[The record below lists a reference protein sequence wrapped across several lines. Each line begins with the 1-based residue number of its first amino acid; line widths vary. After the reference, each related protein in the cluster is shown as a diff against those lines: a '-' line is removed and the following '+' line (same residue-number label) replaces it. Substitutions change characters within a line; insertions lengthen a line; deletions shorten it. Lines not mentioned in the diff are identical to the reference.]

1 MTDRLDALSSRSVA
15 RLLDYPTQV
24 SELEKIAR
32 HSPPSWVQREPPKLA
47 DADAALACLVCGIT
61 PARACTA
68 CGGVSYCGEDHQRVD
83 ACWHDL
89 VCAELRAIADE
100 ATFAAKEPRSL
111 LVDAMIE
118 RISRV
123 PIDELASWDDLL
135 EPEIV
140 GPQRRLLTDLGT
152 RTLTLARALA
162 DLDIPTRAA
171 RSGIVSI
178 HVMAAAQRER
188 EVPLALWA
196 ELHRF
201 FPETRFELALVGPDL
216 DDSLDVDPDPD
227 PNPADSP
234 LTLHARTGFYRRE
247 LWSELGRP
255 DLIVGYHCG
264 LHLYPSWKPTILEL
278 RGSGVPFVLTSYRSW
293 EAAAEA
299 RLLSAVGATRVL
311 GPVSNPFASLASRR
325 SSTIVNDVARDNAW
339 VSIWR

>member
-1 MTDRLDALSSRSVA
+1 MHYPRALVA
-15 RLLDYPTQV
+15 QLLDYPTQV

-32 HSPPSWVQREPPKLA
+32 FSPPSVVQREPPKLA
-47 DADAALACLVCGIT
+47 DADAALTCLVCGIS
-61 PARACTA
+61 PARACAA

-89 VCAELRAIADE
+89 ACTELRVIAQDV
-100 ATFAAKEPRSL
+100 AFAAKEPRSL

-118 RISRV
+118 RISRAR
-123 PIDELASWDDLL
+123 IHDITSWDDLL

-140 GPQRRLLTDLGT
+140 GSQRRLLTDLGT

-162 DLDIPTRAA
+162 GLDIPARAV
-171 RSGIVSI
+171 RSGVVSI
-178 HVMAAAQRER
+178 HVMAAAQCER

-196 ELHRF
+196 TLHRF
-201 FPETRFELALVGPDL
+201 FPGIRFELALVGPDL
-216 DDSLDVDPDPD
+216 DGSPDLD
-227 PNPADSP
+227 PADSP
-234 LTLHARTGFYRRE
+234 VTLRARTGFYRRE

-255 DLIVGYHCG
+255 DLVVGYHCG

-299 RLLSAVGATRVL
+299 RLLTAVGATRVL
-311 GPVSNPFASLASRR
+311 GPAANPFASLASRR
-325 SSTIVNDVARDNAW
+325 SSTIANDVARDNAW
-339 VSIWR
+339 VSVWR